1 MEYITIDGR
10 TSGRVNWMRVALF
23 AEGNPHNNGGQA
35 LQIANML
42 KQEFRDFIFS
52 TNTDG
57 SGKAASYV
65 RALDM
70 LGPVLTRHYPRPV
83 INGSMWCRL
92 PLADIQAIHKWICA
106 ERQKG
111 HASAVL
117 AEFESPSYW
126 TKNFCSAAVKAY
138 GEFMAAAHFEDGIL
152 AQAAGEKTGK
162 AVAKKMERLI
172 EQTSATD
179 LEKHLHLTG
188 KEGKDKLKAVK
199 QRVNQDLFRKMVLA
213 NYNGKCCLTGLN
225 VQDVLRASH
234 ISAWATDEANRLNPE
249 NGLCLSATYDAAF
262 DRHLI
267 SFDEDYRLILS
278 PSLHEYTMNKAF
290 QQQFKALEGQKISLP
305 LHFLPSQEFLAK
317 HRDKMG
323 RVS

>member
-10 TSGRVNWMRVALF
+10 TAGHVNWMRLALF
-23 AEGNPHNNGGQA
+23 VESNPHNDDGQA

-42 KQEFRDFIFS
+42 KQEFQDFIFS

-83 INGSMWCRL
+83 INGSMWHPL
-92 PLADIQAIHKWICA
+92 SLADIQAIHKWICA
-106 ERQKG
+106 EMKKG
-111 HASAVL
+111 RASAAL

-138 GEFMAAAHFEDGIL
+138 GEFMAAAHFEDAIL
-152 AQAAGEKTGK
+152 AQAAGETSGK
-162 AVAKKMERLI
+162 AVAKKMERLL
-172 EQTSATD
+172 EQTSATG

-199 QRVNQDLFRKMVLA
+199 QRVNQDIFRKIVLA
-213 NYNGKCCLTGLN
+213 NYNWKCCLTGLT

-234 ISAWATDEANRLNPE
+234 ISAWAEDKANRLNPE

-267 SFDEDYRLILS
+267 SLDEDYRLILS
-278 PSLHEYTMNKAF
+278 PSLHEYTTNKAF
-290 QQQFKALEGQKISLP
+290 QQQFKALEGHRITMP
-305 LHFLPSQEFLAK
+305 THFLPSQEFLAK
-317 HRDKMG
+317 HRDKME